1 MANVCAWTSGT
12 PGFWPATISARTSA
26 TGLFVARASI
36 PATAPSATLHCQNSA
51 PLAGNWRMVA
61 RSPSDAWPR

>member
-1 MANVCAWTSGT
+1 VRVDEQHAGIQAGDDL
-12 PGFWPATISARTSA
+12 GAQSA